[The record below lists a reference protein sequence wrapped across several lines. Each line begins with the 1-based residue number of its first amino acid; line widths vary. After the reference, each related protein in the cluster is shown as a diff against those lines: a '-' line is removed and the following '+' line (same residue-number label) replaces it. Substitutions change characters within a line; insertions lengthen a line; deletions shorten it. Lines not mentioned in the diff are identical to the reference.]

1 MRMETKAVDESVC
14 ESPIRGEHFGEQSAT
29 WIQCNNCKEWYDMEC
44 AGIDKDER
52 ALPDQYMCDFC
63 YQ

>member
-14 ESPIRGEHFGEQSAT
+14 ECPIRGEHFGERSAT

-52 ALPDQYMCDFC
+52 ALPD
-63 YQ
+63 